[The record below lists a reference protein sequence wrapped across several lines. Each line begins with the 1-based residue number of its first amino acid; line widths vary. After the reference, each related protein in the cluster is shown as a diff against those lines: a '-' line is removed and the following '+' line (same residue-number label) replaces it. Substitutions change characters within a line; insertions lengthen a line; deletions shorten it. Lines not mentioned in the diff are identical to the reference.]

1 MPTLT
6 MTKGL
11 PASGKTTWAKM
22 QLAANNFTKRVNKD
36 DLRAMIDN
44 GKWSKENEKFVLEV
58 RDYIVK
64 SALLDGY
71 DVIVDDTNLA
81 PKHETTLRNIAE
93 DMSKSDLVVGEIK
106 FEIKDFTDVPLETC
120 LERDR
125 KRPNYVGE
133 KVIKQM
139 YRQFLAPKEEKQD
152 VAQYEHQDGLRIA
165 ILCDIDGTLAHM
177 NGRSPYEWHR
187 VGEDTVDLAIR
198 GILQAEYAAGSSII
212 LFSGRDA
219 VCRQETIKWL
229 KNNHIPFD
237 ELWMRRQ
244 DDNRKDSIVKA
255 ELFDE
260 FVRGK
265 YNVKY
270 VLDDRNQV
278 VDMWR
283 AMGLKCLQVEP
294 GDF

>member
-1 MPTLT
+1 MPTLI

-11 PASGKTTWAKM
+11 PASGKTTWAK
-22 QLAANNFTKRVNKD
+22 QQKAKRVNKD

-44 GKWSKENEKFVLEV
+44 GKWSKENEQLILII
-58 RDYIVK
+58 RDI
-64 SALLDGY
+64 LITNFLGHGY
-71 DVIVDDTNLA
+71 DVIVDDTNLH
-81 PKHETTLRNIAE
+81 PKHEKNLKELADSLGVYFTVR
-93 DMSKSDLVVGEIK
+93 
-106 FEIKDFTDVPLETC
+106 DFTDVPLETC

-139 YRQFLAPKEEKQD
+139 YRQFLAPKEEKKD
-152 VAQYEHQDGLRIA
+152 VAQYKNNGNLPWVVI
-165 ILCDIDGTLAHM
+165 CDIDGTLAHM
-177 NGRSPYEWHR
+177 SGRSPYEWPR
-187 VGEDTVDLAIR
+187 VGEDTVDTTVADLIR
-198 GILQAEYAAGSSII
+198 LESSLGTPII
-212 LFSGRDA
+212 VFSGRDA
-219 VCRQETIKWL
+219 ICRQETIKWL
-229 KNNHIPFD
+229 KDNNIPFD